1 MSLTIQEV
9 LDRGNTAEL
18 VAILESDP
26 ETARR
31 RFSWRTPCKIGPGL
45 ALSYLAQ
52 GRFWGYTR
60 HGQSGVMAR
69 LLLEA
74 GCPVDGDPTD
84 AESLLITAV
93 SYHEPDVARAL
104 IEAGADLEK
113 TGYEVPG
120 GTALDHAVKFGAVE
134 IAEQLVAAGAA
145 VRTAFTAAGAGV
157 DRDWAD
163 LQPGDQMQALLA
175 AAICGRL
182 GLIDTL
188 LRIGVNLNQFV
199 DGATVLHWAAWE
211 GNTQSVR
218 HLLAYGADP
227 SLRDKTYQMTALGWA
242 RHRASQLEDAR
253 PNSYQEVIAC
263 LAASTVE

>member
-1 MSLTIQEV
+1 MQEV

-26 ETARR
+26 EAARR

-120 GTALDHAVKFGAVE
+120 GTALEHAVKFGAVE
-134 IAEQLVAAGAA
+134 IVDQLVAAGVK

-157 DRDWAD
+157 ARDWAD
-163 LQPGDQMQALLA
+163 LQPEDRMQALLA
-175 AAICGRL
+175 ASICGRL
-182 GLIDTL
+182 GVIDAL
-188 LRIGVNLNQFV
+188 LLTGVNLNQFV
-199 DGATVLHWAAWE
+199 DGATVLHWAAWQA
-211 GNTQSVR
+211 NVQSVR
-218 HLLAYGADP
+218 HLLANGADP
-227 SLRDKTYQMTALGWA
+227 SLCDQKYQLTALGWA
-242 RHRASQLEDAR
+242 RHRASQLQEAD
-253 PNSYQEVIAC
+253 PGSHQEVIEC
-263 LAASTVE
+263 LSASKVE